1 MKNRST
7 CNFSLQ
13 LNALLDKQVTKVIP
27 SLAWYISLSKLVVLV
42 SLGTIDLSAGMKLL
56 ILQVMHHSELIVVG
70 KFMNQRII
78 IAISNLYRLIFQRIR
93 EI

>member
-42 SLGTIDLSAGMKLL
+42 SLGTIDLSARMKLL
-56 ILQVMHHSELIVVG
+56 ILQVMHHSKLIVVG
-70 KFMNQRII
+70 KFMNQRI